1 MKYITGALVVM
12 ALLGEQTRTN
22 AIKINAGFTDD
33 LIKSLTEDMQKDE
46 KKEEEQ
52 SMAQKET
59 KKEVEK
65 KEKVDTK
72 KDAKKD
78 TKKDAKKDVKTK
90 EKEAE
95 KDEIPMDQAAIK
107 AYSSVIA
114 DAAEDSEPSHPV
126 QYSAVVPE
134 QEEKKAPQVLS

>member
-1 MKYITGALVVM
+1 MKYITAALVVM

-33 LIKSLTEDMQKDE
+33 LIKSLTEDMAKDE
-46 KKEEEQ
+46 QKEEQ
-52 SMAQKET
+52 VIAQKET

-65 KEKVDTK
+65 KVDTK

-78 TKKDAKKDVKTK
+78 TKKDAKKDVKAKK
-90 EKEAE
+90 EEAE

-114 DAAEDSEPSHPV
+114 DAAEDSEPSQPV
-126 QYSAVVPE
+126 QYSAVVPD
-134 QEEKKAPQVLS
+134 EEVKKAPQVLA

>member
-33 LIKSLTEDMQKDE
+33 LIKSLTEDMAKDE
-46 KKEEEQ
+46 QKEEQ
-52 SMAQKET
+52 SVAQKET

-65 KEKVDTK
+65 KVDTK

-78 TKKDAKKDVKTK
+78 TKKDAKKDVKAK

-95 KDEIPMDQAAIK
+95 KDEIPMDQDAIT
-107 AYSSVIA
+107 AHSSMIA
-114 DAAEDSEPSHPV
+114 DESEDSKPSHPV
-126 QYSAVVPE
+126 QYSAVLPD
-134 QEEKKAPQVLS
+134 EEVQKAPQVLE